1 MASGKLDCPNNHSEE
16 IHMELFKITIK
27 EVEKGTLLA
36 TSPDIPGLFVVSN
49 KGMDYL
55 ESEVSKVLKLMRKVE
70 QEQKEQ
76 EVSEEYLGEPAL
88 VDRLIQFA
96 Y

>member
-1 MASGKLDCPNNHSEE
+1 
-16 IHMELFKITIK
+16 MELFKITIK